1 MKTSY
6 CAIVLSF
13 TLVGC
18 GAGNNVPE
26 NDTRMPPP
34 LMTSVPVSS
43 VQETPASVNPSV
55 PSAGENKGNVVQC
68 VSGC

>member
-26 NDTRMPPP
+26 NDMRMPPP

-43 VQETPASVNPSV
+43 AIGGPVAEES
-55 PSAGENKGNVVQC
+55 KGNVVQC